1 VETVNPSVFD
11 RHEVKGEIII
21 DQGQRIVFVEFPP
34 SGGLYQFTFQLAEAL
49 AAGGDDVHL
58 ITGRAPELT
67 STPTGP
73 RVHAVLPTWH
83 PGDPA
88 RPPGR
93 ATRLLRRGTRAVR
106 LLVAWLILVPR
117 LRALRPDVVM
127 WSAWRFGIDAA
138 FVVLL
143 DRVLPS
149 TRQAIIAHEP
159 GPSVRHDTAHAKSG
173 AVLDRLLAA
182 AWDRMDVGF
191 VLGPTARDAVL
202 RRWRPR
208 AEIVVI
214 PHGDERSL
222 LRDEVLT
229 DVDEADPVALF
240 FGTWTAYKGIDA
252 LLEAFGLVRRRMPT
266 ARLVLAGAVSS
277 DVDVDAIAAQAAEV
291 GGVDVRPGYVPAGQV
306 QNLLGQARL
315 VVLPYRRASQSGVA
329 HLAFTFGRPVVATD
343 VGDIATVV
351 RDGSTGFL
359 VPPDR
364 TDLLADRILQLLED
378 PGSARR
384 LGDAGRELLEASS
397 WDAVAQQVRRGLDL
411 AGAPCTRSEKDCDPA
426 RPAVGGTVVGRGR
439 RTG

>member
-1 VETVNPSVFD
+1 
-11 RHEVKGEIII
+11 
-21 DQGQRIVFVEFPP
+21 
-34 SGGLYQFTFQLAEAL
+34 LAEAL

-67 STPTGP
+67 STTSGP

-83 PGDPA
+83 PGDAA

-93 ATRLLRRGTRAVR
+93 ATRLLRRGTRALR
-106 LLVAWLILVPR
+106 LLAAWLILIPR

-143 DRVLPS
+143 DRILPS
-149 TRQAIIAHEP
+149 TQQAIIAHEP
-159 GPSVRHDTAHAKSG
+159 GPSNPQDTARTKSG
-173 AVLDRLLAA
+173 PVLDRLLAA
-182 AWDRMDVGF
+182 AWARMDVGF

-208 AEIVVI
+208 AKIMVI
-214 PHGDERSL
+214 PHGDEHSL
-222 LRDEVLT
+222 IREDVLPEADET
-229 DVDEADPVALF
+229 DPVALF
-240 FGTWTAYKGIDA
+240 FGTWTVYKGIDT
-252 LLEAFGLVRRRMPT
+252 LLEAFRLVRQQMPT
-266 ARLVLAGAVSS
+266 ARLVLAGAVSG
-277 DVDVDAIAAQAAEV
+277 DVDVDAIAAHAADV

-306 QNLLGQARL
+306 QDLLGQARL

-351 RDGSTGFL
+351 RDGRTGFL
-359 VPPDR
+359 VPADR
-364 TDLLADRILQLLED
+364 TDLLAERILCLLED

-384 LGDAGRELLEASS
+384 LGRAGRDLLEASS
-397 WDAVAQQVRRGLDL
+397 WNVVAERVRRGLAQVRSFPSEGAE
-411 AGAPCTRSEKDCDPA
+411 AGVVP
-426 RPAVGGTVVGRGR
+426 RPAVGGTAFGRER
-439 RTG
+439 RPG